1 MYLSPET
8 FLLSLK
14 EGKTERE
21 LNLTEHLFVD
31 PKELKK
37 LIKYGHSVES
47 ATNHLQ
53 TDYSNGFTICKC
65 CGSFF
70 ELGKGFTKHL
80 SNGCLNCEGE
90 TKHRVYYVNASKP
103 HEGGFPARF
112 MSVMFDDGMS
122 YTKDKLQIN
131 KFKDIVNQL
140 NENNK

>member
-1 MYLSPET
+1 MNISPEL
-8 FLLSLK
+8 FLSSLK

-21 LNLTEHLFVD
+21 LNLKADLSVD
-31 PKELKK
+31 SKELKK
-37 LIKYGHSVES
+37 LIKYGHTIES
-47 ATNHLQ
+47 ATDHLQ

-90 TKHRVYYVNASKP
+90 AKHKVYYVQASSP
-103 HEGGFPARF
+103 NQGGFPARF
-112 MSVMFDDGMS
+112 MSIMFDDGMS

-131 KFKDIVNQL
+131 KYKEII
-140 NENNK
+140 